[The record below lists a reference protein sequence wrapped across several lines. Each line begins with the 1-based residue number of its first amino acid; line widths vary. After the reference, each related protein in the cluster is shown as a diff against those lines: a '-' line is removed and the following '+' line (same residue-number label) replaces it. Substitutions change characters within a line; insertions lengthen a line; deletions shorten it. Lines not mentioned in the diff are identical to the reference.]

1 MSNQMETE
9 AGDGD
14 DSDDDDMWDRDDAV
28 GCDDENKG
36 VKAGMMAKMWDQEDT
51 MGDFE
56 DTRSTLRLCIAL
68 YYRTAVG
75 SSASTE

>member
-75 SSASTE
+75 SLASTE